1 MVATMA
7 TIELLRRFWKPA
19 AVLLLLLV
27 TWLHG
32 HHTGDTSSDREWSS
46 RWHQHI
52 AEDMEQVAKYEAAA
66 RDQEQ
71 KWAAAFDVSAQ
82 IQHEELTNAQK
93 HRDRLLADLR
103 AGRLR
108 LQACP
113 AAQVSDAPAD
123 SGKPSTAETG
133 GQPAMVGE
141 LVNRIAVCDEVVL
154 ERNQAVELLRAER
167 R

>member
-1 MVATMA
+1 MLA

-32 HHTGDTSSDREWSS
+32 HHTGDVSRDREWSA

-52 AEDMEQVAKYEAAA
+52 AEDMEQVAKAEAAA
-66 RDQEQ
+66 RDQEA
-71 KWAAAFDVSAQ
+71 KWAAAFDVSAK
-82 IQHEELTNAQK
+82 IQHEELTNVQK

-113 AAQVSDAPAD
+113 AARLPEAAAD
-123 SGKPSTAETG
+123 SGQPAAREEG
-133 GQPAMVGE
+133 GQPAMAGE
-141 LVNRIAVCDEVVL
+141 LVNRLAVCDEVTL
-154 ERNQAVELLRAER
+154 ERNQAVELLKAER
-167 R
+167 K

>member
-1 MVATMA
+1 MA
-7 TIELLRRFWKPA
+7 TIELIRRFWKPA

-32 HHTGDTSSDREWSS
+32 HHAGDVSRDREWSA

-52 AEDMEQVAKYEAAA
+52 AEDMEQVAKAEAAA
-66 RDQEQ
+66 RDQEA

-82 IQHEELTNAQK
+82 IQHEELTNVQK

-113 AAQVSDAPAD
+113 AAQVPGPAAD
-123 SGKPSTAETG
+123 SGESQAGAEG
-133 GQPAMVGE
+133 GQPGLVGE
-141 LVNRIAVCDEVVL
+141 ELVARLATCDEVTL